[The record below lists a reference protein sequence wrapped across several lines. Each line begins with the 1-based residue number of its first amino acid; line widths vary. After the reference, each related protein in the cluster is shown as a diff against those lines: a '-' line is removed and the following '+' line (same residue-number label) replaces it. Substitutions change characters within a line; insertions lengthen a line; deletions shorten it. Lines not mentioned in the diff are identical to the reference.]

1 MAVID
6 RIAAFHPEMTAW
18 RRDFHAHPEIG
29 FEEVR
34 TSAIVAEKLRSW
46 GIEVVEGFGIT
57 GLVGVIQGR
66 PGNRKIG
73 LRADMDALPMPEL
86 NDFPHRSTNTNR
98 MHACGHDGHTT
109 MLLGAARYLAETRNF
124 SGTVHLIFQPA
135 EEGLTGAAAMLRDGL
150 FAKYPCDQ
158 VYGIHNAPNLPLG
171 TAAIR
176 SGTVLAAV
184 DYFTITLKGRSSHAA
199 SPHDG
204 LDPLPCA
211 VQVYAALQNLVSRRM
226 DPHDTVVLSIGTFNA
241 GTSQIVIPET
251 VEMRGTIR
259 TLKASVRR
267 AMDELFHQTVKGLA
281 AAHGVELT
289 LDYARSYPPT
299 INTADEASAFEAAA
313 RDVVGDALIKTDLPS
328 LTAGED
334 FAYYLE
340 KAPGAFMMLGQ
351 ATPEH
356 GNVPVHNGRYDFNDD
371 LLPIGASCFARLV
384 EQQLGGG

>member
-1 MAVID
+1 MAVIEK
-6 RIAAFHPEMTAW
+6 IASYHRDMIDW

-34 TSAIVAEKLRSW
+34 TSGIVAEKLASW
-46 GIEVVEGFGIT
+46 GIEVERGFGKT
-57 GLVGVIQGR
+57 GLVGVIRGR

-73 LRADMDALPMPEL
+73 LRADMDALPMQEF
-86 NDFPHRSTNTNR
+86 NTFAHRSKFDNR

-135 EEGLTGAAAMLRDGL
+135 EEGLTGAAEMLRDGL
-150 FAKYPCDQ
+150 FEKYPCDQ
-158 VYGIHNAPNLPLG
+158 VYGIHNAWDLPLG

-176 SGTVLAAV
+176 PGTVLAAV
-184 DYFTITLKGRSSHAA
+184 DYFTITLRGKSSHAA
-199 SPHDG
+199 EPHRG

-211 VQVYAALQNLVSRRM
+211 VQLYTALQALVSRRM
-226 DPHDTVVLSIGTFNA
+226 DPHETVVLSIGQFNA

-259 TLKASVRR
+259 TLKAATRKR
-267 AMDELFHQTVKGLA
+267 MDELFHHTVEGIA
-281 AAHGVELT
+281 AAHGVGVT
-289 LDYARSYPPT
+289 LDYKRSYPPT
-299 INTADEASAFEAAA
+299 INTVEESSAFEAAA
-313 RDVVGDALIKTDLPS
+313 RDVVGDDLIKADLPS

-340 KAPGAFMMLGQ
+340 KAPGAFMLLGQ
-351 ATPEH
+351 VTDQHGAT
-356 GNVPVHNGRYDFNDD
+356 PVHNGHYDFNDD

-384 EQQLGGG
+384 EQQLGSG